1 MIRIN
6 LLSEK
11 RKKKVIELYAFI
23 IRSALILV
31 LALLVLGVF
40 TVYLIGQA
48 SDLKDEKAA
57 NETRLGALQVKL
69 TEVRN
74 YESDNALYE
83 QRNKTIEQL
92 KHNQQVP
99 VRLLEEVSASLPQG
113 VWISRL
119 KGAEPM
125 MLEGAAFSNTDI
137 VDYVQN
143 LKNSRYL
150 TDVTLVESQL
160 KKDREIRIYVFKIN
174 FKMKG

>member
-83 QRNKTIEQL
+83 QRN
-92 KHNQQVP
+92 
-99 VRLLEEVSASLPQG
+99 
-113 VWISRL
+113 
-119 KGAEPM
+119 
-125 MLEGAAFSNTDI
+125 
-137 VDYVQN
+137 
-143 LKNSRYL
+143 
-150 TDVTLVESQL
+150 
-160 KKDREIRIYVFKIN
+160 
-174 FKMKG
+174 

>member
-11 RKKKVIELYAFI
+11 RKKTVIELYSFI
-23 IRSALILV
+23 LRSAFILV
-31 LALLVLGVF
+31 LTLLVLGVF
-40 TVYLIGQA
+40 TLYLIGQV
-48 SDLKDEKAA
+48 SDLKEEKAT
-57 NETRLGALQVKL
+57 NEKRLGALQVKL

-83 QRNKTIEQL
+83 KRNKIIEQL
-92 KHNQQVP
+92 KRNQQIP

-119 KGAEPM
+119 MGAEPM

-150 TDVTLVESQL
+150 TNVTLVESQMR
-160 KKDREIRIYVFKIN
+160 KEKEIRIYVFKIN